1 MLFCMQNKK
10 MPPKAAATAYD
21 GTLIDMLIT

>member
-10 MPPKAAATAYD
+10 MPSKAAETAYD
-21 GTLIDMLIT
+21 GTLIDVLIT